1 MPCLCPNK
9 ISTGV
14 HLARRV
20 GGGGSRCATSPWQTA
35 VSHVSHLPV
44 RQALA
49 NPSRFLDM
57 ERHGSSSTSHPRN
70 FVALSLVLCRLAGSS
85 PSYTKKNNVITA
97 GDEVVYLVAFDPA
110 GAEVHDLAAADV
122 NTVVAKNVARAP
134 ADRDVGAA
142 W

>member
-1 MPCLCPNK
+1 M
-9 ISTGV
+9 
-14 HLARRV
+14 
-20 GGGGSRCATSPWQTA
+20 
-35 VSHVSHLPV
+35 
-44 RQALA
+44 
-49 NPSRFLDM
+49 
-57 ERHGSSSTSHPRN
+57 
-70 FVALSLVLCRLAGSS
+70 ALSLVLCRLAGSS